1 MSEDF
6 CVSEYEHTSSAK
18 SRDLP
23 WANIPHIN
31 FDQSSVG
38 PKNGSLLSTNT
49 RPCLFQHTIPLR
61 SSSSRNHVTALM
73 VNSVGVIGC
82 GVIGASWTTLFL
94 WQDLNVVATDPAPGA
109 ELRLLEM
116 IKKSWKSLESLH
128 APKRIPFELLNFVP
142 DIVPF
147 LSEVDFVQEVSPF

>member
-1 MSEDF
+1 M
-6 CVSEYEHTSSAK
+6 
-18 SRDLP
+18 
-23 WANIPHIN
+23 
-31 FDQSSVG
+31 
-38 PKNGSLLSTNT
+38 
-49 RPCLFQHTIPLR
+49 
-61 SSSSRNHVTALM
+61 
-73 VNSVGVIGC
+73 
-82 GVIGASWTTLFL
+82 IGASWTTLFL

>member
-1 MSEDF
+1 
-6 CVSEYEHTSSAK
+6 
-18 SRDLP
+18 
-23 WANIPHIN
+23 
-31 FDQSSVG
+31 
-38 PKNGSLLSTNT
+38 
-49 RPCLFQHTIPLR
+49 
-61 SSSSRNHVTALM
+61 M